1 MIRWHYVV
9 SNFAQVLAC
18 LFYIY
23 YIFERFCVPVFRDFS
38 SEYVTPER
46 LLLSI
51 FSSIMPGTLVL
62 FIGTSHP
69 SASQRHL
76 FDVICLTSSV

>member
-1 MIRWHYVV
+1 MCFVRTPTIRWQYVF

-23 YIFERFCVPVFRDFS
+23 YIFERFCVPVFRDFNH
-38 SEYVTPER
+38 EYVAPER

-62 FIGTSHP
+62 FIGM
-69 SASQRHL
+69 
-76 FDVICLTSSV
+76 TSSRIDIVQSL